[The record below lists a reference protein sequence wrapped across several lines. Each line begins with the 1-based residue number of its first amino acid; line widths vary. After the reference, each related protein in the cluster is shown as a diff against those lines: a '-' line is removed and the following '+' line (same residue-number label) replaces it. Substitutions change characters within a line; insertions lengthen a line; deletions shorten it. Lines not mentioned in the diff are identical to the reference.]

1 MSVRETEIIPSRALQ
16 RYYPWVVIGIA
27 FVTVGVAF
35 AHASVVTPAPQSPTR
50 LKRTCAGPEA

>member
-1 MSVRETEIIPSRALQ
+1 MPRT
-16 RYYPWVVIGIA
+16 VVHSP
-27 FVTVGVAF
+27 GVAF